1 MSDIAVLP
9 AGPGRFDDVEHAL
22 TGGGDGASC
31 QCQWWTLTNADYSR
45 STREERAE
53 LMRAETEQA
62 IPPGLLAQVDGET
75 AGWVRVGPRTLLP
88 RLSRTRIYAPH
99 SPEPWDDDTVWAISC
114 FSVRREFRGRGIATS
129 LLTDAI
135 AFARERGARVI
146 EAYPVDTDATKATAN
161 ELYRGALRTF
171 LRAGFIE
178 TARARPDRPIVAL
191 AVT

>member
-1 MSDIAVLP
+1 MSPVAVLP

-53 LMRAETEQA
+53 LMRAETLA
-62 IPPGLLAQVDGET
+62 ATPPGLVAQIDGET

-88 RLSRTRIYAPH
+88 RLSRTRIYAAH
-99 SPEPWDDDTVWAISC
+99 SSEPWDDETVWAVSC
-114 FSVRREFRGRGIATS
+114 FSVRREFRRQGVART
-129 LLTDAI
+129 LLTHAI
-135 AFARERGARVI
+135 DFARGHGARLL
-146 EAYPVDTDATKATAN
+146 EAYPVDTDVTDASTN

-171 LRAGFIE
+171 RGAGFVE
-178 TARARPDRPIVAL
+178 TARARADRPIVAL
-191 AVT
+191 ALT